1 MNNNIPYNNSPHNPI
16 KEFTE
21 VKTSKIH
28 GIGLFAKK
36 LIPKGKM
43 WWHAR
48 PEDVLI
54 LTKKQFH
61 TLDNS
66 QKTSSVDKFMQGL
79 LTYAYYDEVLDALVF
94 CLDNSRFVNHSLNPN
109 SGTVDEHS
117 LNAIASRDIQPGEE
131 ITENYL
137 YYVSCDWLQGYRE
150 FFDPNCW

>member
-54 LTKKQFH
+54 LTKKQFL

>member
-16 KEFTE
+16 EEFTE

-54 LTKKQFH
+54 LTKKQFL

-66 QKTSSVDKFMQGL
+66 LKTSSVDKFIEGL

-150 FFDPNCW
+150 FFDPTCW